1 MEIVIALVLLMLAL
15 ANLVEFLAIRKFGNV
30 SLTMYRDNRAEL
42 RMLGESVREIARRRR
57 EPRGGS
63 GDRKYRLFVS
73 DDGCTLVRVWSL
85 GGVEIGPVQVCQ
97 REHPD
102 DAWSPP
108 TQLIEEVIS

>member
-57 EPRGGS
+57 EPRGGAL
-63 GDRKYRLFVS
+63 RPPHPRLRQREGHPVH
-73 DDGCTLVRVWSL
+73 LHQL
-85 GGVEIGPVQVCQ
+85 GGA
-97 REHPD
+97 R
-102 DAWSPP
+102 
-108 TQLIEEVIS
+108 LR